1 MADSAHRFEA
11 LQLPD
16 SYQSLNS
23 LHSASHYFLSRGML
37 VESMTA
43 AATLAGICLT
53 DKLMSIV
60 VKQEHLYREEW
71 IFS

>member
-1 MADSAHRFEA
+1 
-11 LQLPD
+11 
-16 SYQSLNS
+16 
-23 LHSASHYFLSRGML
+23 
-37 VESMTA
+37 MTA

-71 IFS
+71 IFSMKDIISGAIKVLMLLMLTALAP